1 MRDITE
7 SRVVEEEK
15 KPVHHQ
21 LWFWAVLIAF
31 MALSVYSG
39 SSSAYVED
47 ATQVVEIPHRS
58 SDLPQANEIPV
69 EIDRGQGRSQ
79 RFAAIT
85 KLNPGLIM
93 RLYEEKRL
101 LYVNDAVWKVI
112 SSKRRAYTI
121 RAVVEYLD
129 WIQGTSSGMVDVRSF
144 RNGQRLMIT
153 EAR

>member
-1 MRDITE
+1 MEDMTKFRG
-7 SRVVEEEK
+7 VEK
-15 KPVHHQ
+15 KRKPVHHQ
-21 LWFWAVLIAF
+21 PWFWAVLIAF

-39 SSSAYVED
+39 SYSSSANAED
-47 ATQVVEIPHRS
+47 ATQVVEIPHRR
-58 SDLPQANEIPV
+58 SDLPQANEVPV
-69 EIDRGQGRSQ
+69 EIDRGQGRTQ

-101 LYVNDAVWKVI
+101 LYVNDALWKVI

-129 WIQGTSSGMVDVRSF
+129 WVHGTSSGTVDVRSF

-153 EAR
+153 G